1 MAEKWK
7 TYDSARTMTN
17 KFNKVVEELNTHDS
31 SIEENQRK
39 TEQSLNNK
47 LTSERTNIVI
57 ESPSTADLNKLLGID
72 NSGR

>member
-7 TYDSARTMTN
+7 TQDSARTMTN

-39 TEQSLNNK
+39 TEQSLNDK

-57 ESPSTADLNKLLGID
+57 ESPSTDDLNRLLGID

>member
-7 TYDSARTMTN
+7 TQDSARTMTN

-39 TEQSLNNK
+39 TEQSLNDK

-57 ESPSTADLNKLLGID
+57 ESPSTADLNRLLGIG